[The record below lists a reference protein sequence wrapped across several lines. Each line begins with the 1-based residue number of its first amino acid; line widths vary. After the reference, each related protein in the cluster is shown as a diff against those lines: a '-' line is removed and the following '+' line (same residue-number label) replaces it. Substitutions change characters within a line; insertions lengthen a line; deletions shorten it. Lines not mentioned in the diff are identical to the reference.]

1 MYKFSIII
9 PVYNAEKTIKKCLES
24 IKVSEYED
32 YEVIIIDD
40 GSIDNSAS
48 IISEY
53 TMNDNRF
60 RMISQENSGP
70 SLARNKGLKLSTG
83 EIITFVDSDDY
94 VRNDYLEMLSKAFE
108 ENKADVVFFDFHCVR
123 QDGTEL
129 STYHLPDIQENYYE
143 NLVSL
148 SKACMFGYTWIKAFR
163 KEIAHGT
170 YFDTDL
176 SLFEDEIFTCKI
188 LERPVNIFYL
198 REPIY
203 YYVRMDGTLIQR
215 THKEYCQLCDR
226 VFSAW
231 KHLLKMDPNRKNNLE
246 NRANALTEICKFY
259 GLERKVN
266 PITFYREMSD
276 SEFLRNATLND
287 LLTIAIKERKWCKIL
302 RLYIKYNI
310 KAAMSK
316 IIFRKVNR

>member
-9 PVYNAEKTIKKCLES
+9 PVYNAEKTIRKCLES

-40 GSIDNSAS
+40 GSVDRSAS

-53 TMNDNRF
+53 TMNDKRF
-60 RMISQENSGP
+60 KMISQANSGP
-70 SLARNKGLKLSTG
+70 SLARNKGLKSSTG

-94 VRNDYLEMLSKAFE
+94 VRSDYLEMLAKAFE
-108 ENKADVVFFDFHCVR
+108 DNKADVVFFDFHCVR
-123 QDGTEL
+123 LDGTEL
-129 STYHLPDIQENYYE
+129 SIYHLPDIQENYYK

-148 SKACMFGYTWIKAFR
+148 SESYMFGYTWIKAFR
-163 KEIAHGT
+163 KEIAQGI
-170 YFDTDL
+170 YFDVDL
-176 SLFEDEIFTCKI
+176 SLFEDEIFTCKL

-203 YYVRMDGTLIQR
+203 YYVRMEGTLIQR

-231 KHLLKMDPNRKNNLE
+231 KYLLEMDPNGKNNLE
-246 NRANALTEICKFY
+246 CRANALTEICKFY

-266 PITFYREMSD
+266 PFTFYREMSD
-276 SEFLRNATLND
+276 SEFLRYATSND
-287 LLTIAIKERKWCKIL
+287 PMTIAIKEQKWFKVMC
-302 RLYIKYNI
+302 LYIKYNI
-310 KAAMSK
+310 KVVMSK
-316 IIFRKVNR
+316 KIFRKVNR